1 MRPLQNLGRS
11 QIYLMLRRGLLIGLL
26 GAAIALA
33 WRARALA
40 PEPHLMLQAQASP
53 LISPLNPVTELLVD
67 ESSALGLGSFLA
79 RSQLIL
85 PVVLVTLLFMLV
97 AVSLAAWWRS

>member
-1 MRPLQNLGRS
+1 MRPLQNLERS
-11 QIYLMLRRGLLIGLL
+11 QIYLMLRRGLLTGLL

-33 WRARALA
+33 WRTASVVPGQRSL
-40 PEPHLMLQAQASP
+40 LQAQASP

>member
-1 MRPLQNLGRS
+1 MQNLGRNP
-11 QIYLMLRRGLLIGLL
+11 IYLMLRRGLLIGLL
-26 GAAIALA
+26 GAAIGMA
-33 WRARALA
+33 WRTASIVPGERVL
-40 PEPHLMLQAQASP
+40 LQAQASP

-67 ESSALGLGSFLA
+67 EASAFGLGSFLA

-85 PVVLVTLLFMLV
+85 PVVLVTLLFMFV